1 MKSFIKIALLLF
13 YVFFNAGVS
22 YSMHF
27 CGDDFKRVNF
37 FADIKSCC
45 DSKEP
50 MPDCCEDVLDW
61 EQPNSDQKLA
71 GLGKVVIPNVSFVN
85 NIVPVYN
92 RQLPLV
98 QSRKLVYANSSP
110 PIYPTLPLYL
120 RNQTFII

>member
-27 CGDDFKRVNF
+27 CGDDFKRVNL
-37 FADIKSCC
+37 FADVKSCC

-61 EQPNSDQKLA
+61 EQPNTDQKLTGA
-71 GLGKVVIPNVSFVN
+71 SKVVAPDIFFVN

-92 RQLPLV
+92 IQLPVL
-98 QSRKLVYANSSP
+98 QISKLGYSNSSP
-110 PIYPTLPLYL
+110 PICKTLPLYIS
-120 RNQTFII
+120 NQTFII